1 MAGVVRLV
9 VDSLLAPSAAFASI
23 RARPVWAWMVIA
35 LIVISSAL
43 SVYALIG
50 SASPEWIV
58 EQQLQ
63 EVSDLKPDER
73 EAARRTLLEIAPYA
87 AHLAAAST
95 AITMPIF
102 CALLA
107 LFYFLGE
114 RALGTSRNVYGQW
127 FGLSAI
133 SLMPMLINAL
143 GLIVLC
149 FIQPGDK
156 PLQLANYASLNAL
169 VLGLAPGER
178 GHGLAAALSLFYLW
192 NIVLAA
198 IGTRVF
204 SGYGWGKSVL
214 LAALPY
220 LLLFGV
226 WAALV

>member
-1 MAGVVRLV
+1 MNRISPFPPAAPVPFGQSALATNKVLRNTYMLLSMTLVCGAIAAYAAAAMQVGVLNFW
-9 VDSLLAPSAAFASI
+9 LYLAFA
-23 RARPVWAWMVIA
+23 
-35 LIVISSAL
+35 
-43 SVYALIG
+43 
-50 SASPEWIV
+50 
-58 EQQLQ
+58 
-63 EVSDLKPDER
+63 
-73 EAARRTLLEIAPYA
+73 
-87 AHLAAAST
+87 
-95 AITMPIF
+95 
-102 CALLA
+102 
-107 LFYFLGE
+107 LG
-114 RALGTSRNVYGQW
+114 
-127 FGLSAI
+127 
-133 SLMPMLINAL
+133 MPMLINAL